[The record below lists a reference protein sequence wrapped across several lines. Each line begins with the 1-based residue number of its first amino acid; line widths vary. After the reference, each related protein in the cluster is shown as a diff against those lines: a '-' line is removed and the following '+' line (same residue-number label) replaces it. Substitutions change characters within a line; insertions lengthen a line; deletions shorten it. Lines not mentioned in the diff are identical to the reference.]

1 MILEPILKIITA
13 DKQNYLTTL
22 EDNKS
27 TKKQNKTKKTGQK
40 SGKKINEDLNSKAV

>member
-13 DKQNYLTTL
+13 DKQNYLITL
-22 EDNKS
+22 EDKKS

-40 SGKKINEDLNSKAV
+40 GGKKINEDLNSKAV